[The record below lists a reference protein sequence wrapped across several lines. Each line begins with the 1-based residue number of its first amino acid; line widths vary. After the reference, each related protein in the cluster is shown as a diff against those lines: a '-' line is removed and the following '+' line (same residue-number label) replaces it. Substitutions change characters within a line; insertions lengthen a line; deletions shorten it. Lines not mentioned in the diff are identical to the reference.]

1 MVPQSPKL
9 RMANATG
16 AEVWT
21 LEKWICH
28 EQSGDSQRWR
38 PPPEWAPLGRQE
50 RRSILA
56 HAI

>member
-1 MVPQSPKL
+1 MVPRSPKL

-21 LEKWICH
+21 LEKRIGH
-28 EQSGDSQRWR
+28 EQSGG
-38 PPPEWAPLGRQE
+38 PPDRAPLGRQE

-56 HAI
+56 NAI